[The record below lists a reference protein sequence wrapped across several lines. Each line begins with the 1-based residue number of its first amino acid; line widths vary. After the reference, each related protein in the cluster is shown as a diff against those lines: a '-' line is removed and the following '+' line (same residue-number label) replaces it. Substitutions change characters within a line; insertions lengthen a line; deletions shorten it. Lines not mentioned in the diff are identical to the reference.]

1 MDKKEKAEKIRLY
14 YSNEMYEESEG
25 SVLEPVIAEGK
36 SDVLLQPVFNPLSRI
51 VNNLYSLAFKNFE
64 SKDSGVKN
72 IWDFNNFTI
81 SKKKLIGDAILVGE
95 SYLEVV
101 KSNKSESK
109 YIFHQ
114 FENVEVEKDFG
125 EILKFSFT
133 GVIKQVDAEGEIEE
147 VEIEKTYFKV
157 ENKVFLKVNEEDP
170 IFIGD
175 IMPVFEFNFGM
186 DLYQALYYIDS
197 YNELEAEARAIINIH
212 SSPERI
218 AKNLGSP
225 KGDNKSENGEV
236 GILEKLFTK
245 LRESRFKRTRT
256 IVVEEKSENK
266 AEIKYIEMQNT
277 WINSDI
283 LPKMKQTKDDFKEE
297 FPEINLS
304 LETGNIA
311 IRTFLMANEGLRSK
325 VSSVRDNF
333 IRKIKEVDS
342 YALNKDVNINSYEY
356 SDIFEQIE
364 DEADI
369 DILNKKVDIL
379 GKINGIQQDERIA
392 GIISSMSEEMIEEMY
407 EKEGWFKVFLK
418 AWK

>member
-36 SDVLLQPVFNPLSRI
+36 SDVLLQPVFNPLSGI

-64 SKDSGVKN
+64 CKDSGVKN

-81 SKKKLIGDAILVGE
+81 SKKKIIGDAILVGE

-109 YIFHQ
+109 YIFHK
-114 FENVEVEKDFG
+114 FEDVEVEKDFG

-218 AKNLGSP
+218 AKNLGTP
-225 KGDNKSENGEV
+225 KSNNKSENGEV

-379 GKINGIQQDERIA
+379 GKINGIQQDERIS

-407 EKEGWFKVFLK
+407 EKEG
-418 AWK
+418 

>member
-109 YIFHQ
+109 YIFHK
-114 FENVEVEKDFG
+114 FEDVEVEKDFG

-225 KGDNKSENGEV
+225 KGNNKSENGEV

-283 LPKMKQTKDDFKEE
+283 LPKMKQVKEDFKEE

-379 GKINGIQQDERIA
+379 GKINGIQQDERIS

-407 EKEGWFKVFLK
+407 EKEG
-418 AWK
+418 

>member
-51 VNNLYSLAFKNFE
+51 VNNLYSLAFKNFG

-109 YIFHQ
+109 YIFHK
-114 FENVEVEKDFG
+114 FEDVEVEKDFG

-170 IFIGD
+170 IYIGD
-175 IMPVFEFNFGM
+175 KMPVFEFNFGM

-218 AKNLGSP
+218 AKNLGTP
-225 KGDNKSENGEV
+225 KSNNKSENGEV

-379 GKINGIQQDERIA
+379 GKINGIQQDERIS

-407 EKEGWFKVFLK
+407 EKEG
-418 AWK
+418 

>member
-109 YIFHQ
+109 YIFHK
-114 FENVEVEKDFG
+114 FEDVEVEKDFG

-170 IFIGD
+170 IYIGD
-175 IMPVFEFNFGM
+175 KMPVFEFNFGM

-225 KGDNKSENGEV
+225 KGDNKSENREV

-379 GKINGIQQDERIA
+379 GKINGIQQDERIS

-407 EKEGWFKVFLK
+407 EKEG
-418 AWK
+418 

>member
-109 YIFHQ
+109 YIFHK
-114 FENVEVEKDFG
+114 FEDVEVEKDFG

-218 AKNLGSP
+218 AKNLGTP
-225 KGDNKSENGEV
+225 KSNNKSENGEV

-379 GKINGIQQDERIA
+379 GKINGIQQDERIS

-407 EKEGWFKVFLK
+407 EKEG
-418 AWK
+418 

>member
-170 IFIGD
+170 IYIGD
-175 IMPVFEFNFGM
+175 KMPVFEFNFGM

-225 KGDNKSENGEV
+225 KGDNKSENREV

-283 LPKMKQTKDDFKEE
+283 LPKMKQVKEDFKEE

-379 GKINGIQQDERIA
+379 GKINGIQQDERIS

-407 EKEGWFKVFLK
+407 EKEG
-418 AWK
+418 

>member
-36 SDVLLQPVFNPLSRI
+36 SDVLLQPVFNPLGRI

-109 YIFHQ
+109 YIFHK
-114 FENVEVEKDFG
+114 FEDVEVEKDFG

-379 GKINGIQQDERIA
+379 GKINGIQQDERIS

-407 EKEGWFKVFLK
+407 EKEG
-418 AWK
+418 

>member
-81 SKKKLIGDAILVGE
+81 SKKKIIGDAILVGE

-109 YIFHQ
+109 YIFHK
-114 FENVEVEKDFG
+114 FEDVEVEKDFG

-218 AKNLGSP
+218 AKNLGTP
-225 KGDNKSENGEV
+225 KSNNKSENGEV

-379 GKINGIQQDERIA
+379 GKINGIQQDERIS

-407 EKEGWFKVFLK
+407 EKEG
-418 AWK
+418 

>member
-81 SKKKLIGDAILVGE
+81 SKKKIIGDAILVGE

-109 YIFHQ
+109 YIFHK
-114 FENVEVEKDFG
+114 FEDVEVEKDFG

-218 AKNLGSP
+218 AKNLGTP
-225 KGDNKSENGEV
+225 KSNNKSENGEV

-379 GKINGIQQDERIA
+379 GKIN
-392 GIISSMSEEMIEEMY
+392 
-407 EKEGWFKVFLK
+407 
-418 AWK
+418 

>member
-379 GKINGIQQDERIA
+379 GKINGIQQDERIS

-407 EKEGWFKVFLK
+407 EKEG
-418 AWK
+418 

>member
-109 YIFHQ
+109 YIFHK
-114 FENVEVEKDFG
+114 FEDVEVEKDFG

-170 IFIGD
+170 IYIGD
-175 IMPVFEFNFGM
+175 KMPVFEFNFGM

-225 KGDNKSENGEV
+225 KGDNKSENREV

-283 LPKMKQTKDDFKEE
+283 LPKMKQVKEDFKEE

-379 GKINGIQQDERIA
+379 GKINGIQQDERIS

-407 EKEGWFKVFLK
+407 EKEG
-418 AWK
+418 

>member
-109 YIFHQ
+109 YIFHK
-114 FENVEVEKDFG
+114 FEDVEVEKDFG

-170 IFIGD
+170 IYIGD
-175 IMPVFEFNFGM
+175 KMPVFEFNFGM

-225 KGDNKSENGEV
+225 KGDNKSENREV

-297 FPEINLS
+297 FPEINLN

-379 GKINGIQQDERIA
+379 GKINGIQQDERIS

-407 EKEGWFKVFLK
+407 EKEG
-418 AWK
+418 

>member
-109 YIFHQ
+109 YIFHK
-114 FENVEVEKDFG
+114 FEDVEVEKDFG

-283 LPKMKQTKDDFKEE
+283 LPKMKQVKEDFKEE

-379 GKINGIQQDERIA
+379 GKINGIQQDERIS

-407 EKEGWFKVFLK
+407 EKEG
-418 AWK
+418 

>member
-109 YIFHQ
+109 YIFHK
-114 FENVEVEKDFG
+114 FEDVEVEKDFG

-379 GKINGIQQDERIA
+379 GKINGIQQDERIS

-407 EKEGWFKVFLK
+407 EKEG
-418 AWK
+418 

>member
-109 YIFHQ
+109 YIFHK
-114 FENVEVEKDFG
+114 FEDVEVEKDFG

-157 ENKVFLKVNEEDP
+157 ENKVFLKVNEKDP
-170 IFIGD
+170 IYIGD
-175 IMPVFEFNFGM
+175 KMPVFEFNFGM

-218 AKNLGSP
+218 AKNLGTP
-225 KGDNKSENGEV
+225 KSNNKSENGEV

-379 GKINGIQQDERIA
+379 GKINGIQQDERIS
-392 GIISSMSEEMIEEMY
+392 GIISSISEEMIEEMY
-407 EKEGWFKVFLK
+407 EKEG
-418 AWK
+418 

>member
-109 YIFHQ
+109 YIFHK
-114 FENVEVEKDFG
+114 FEDVEVEKDFG

-170 IFIGD
+170 IYIGD
-175 IMPVFEFNFGM
+175 KMPVFEFNFGM

-218 AKNLGSP
+218 AKNLGTP
-225 KGDNKSENGEV
+225 KSNNKSENGEV

-379 GKINGIQQDERIA
+379 GKINGIQQDERIS
-392 GIISSMSEEMIEEMY
+392 GIISSISEEMIEEMY
-407 EKEGWFKVFLK
+407 EES
-418 AWK
+418 

>member
-109 YIFHQ
+109 YIFHK
-114 FENVEVEKDFG
+114 FEDVEVEKDFG

-225 KGDNKSENGEV
+225 KGDNKSENREV

-283 LPKMKQTKDDFKEE
+283 LPKMKQVKEDFKEE

-379 GKINGIQQDERIA
+379 GKINGIQQDERIS

-407 EKEGWFKVFLK
+407 EKEG
-418 AWK
+418 

>member
-109 YIFHQ
+109 YIFHK
-114 FENVEVEKDFG
+114 FEDVEVEKDFG

-170 IFIGD
+170 IYIGD
-175 IMPVFEFNFGM
+175 KMPVFEFNFGM

-218 AKNLGSP
+218 AKNLGRP
-225 KGDNKSENGEV
+225 KGNDKNENGEV

-256 IVVEEKSENK
+256 IVVDEKNENK

-283 LPKMKQTKDDFKEE
+283 LPKMKQVKEDFKEE
-297 FPEINLS
+297 FPEINLN

-379 GKINGIQQDERIA
+379 GKINGIQQDERIS
-392 GIISSMSEEMIEEMY
+392 GIISSISEEMIEGMY
-407 EKEGWFKVFLK
+407 EES
-418 AWK
+418 

>member
-109 YIFHQ
+109 YIFHK
-114 FENVEVEKDFG
+114 FEDVEVEKDFG

-170 IFIGD
+170 IYIGD
-175 IMPVFEFNFGM
+175 KMPVFEFNFGM

-218 AKNLGSP
+218 AKNLGTP
-225 KGDNKSENGEV
+225 KSNNKSENGEV

-379 GKINGIQQDERIA
+379 GKINGIQQDERIS

-407 EKEGWFKVFLK
+407 EKEG
-418 AWK
+418 